1 MQKVIPG
8 AMMMMGMCMGMAMC
22 STSYA
27 LLQDL

>member
-8 AMMMMGMCMGMAMC
+8 AMMMGMCMGMAMC